1 MRSIFHT
8 HIGVPGELFTPEPR
22 EAEHLFRVF
31 RARPGEKVL
40 VMDGRGGR
48 GEAEV
53 VDKKQLRFLNLL
65 PEIRQEIELDLYCAI
80 PKKAKLDSLLPQLP
94 GLGVR
99 SLHPLLLE
107 HSVATGENS
116 ARWELLLREGCKQSG
131 NPRLPLLYPPVSLD
145 EALEEI
151 RRSGAALYYGSVTPA
166 DPGREAPGALRAW
179 FVGPEGGFTAL
190 EEEKLL
196 AAGGRPLKLGS
207 WIMRLESAAVAGL
220 AVLSRAL
227 PLLAAAFVLL
237 GSGCGNES
245 DITRHPLMLRA
256 EQCRL
261 EGEPVLAMRFYKRL
275 LRQRPDSPKLRL
287 KIATLCDEVLNDP
300 LGALYHYNTYLS
312 LAPDSPDAPAVEGYR
327 LMARAKLLRELK
339 RESLPKP
346 PADTFDE
353 QLKQIT
359 SLQEENRRLKTS
371 LSEAQRRNDEMR
383 RYVLSLK
390 NYYERNAQQKQREDL
405 YTVRSGDTLSGIA
418 AMHGF
423 SLRSLMLANGL
434 TGSSLLRRGQVLKI
448 PEQ

>member
-40 VMDGRGGR
+40 VMDGQGGR

-53 VDKKQLRFLNLL
+53 VDKKQLRFLERL

-107 HSVATGENS
+107 HSVATGENT

-145 EALEEI
+145 EALEEV

-166 DPGREAPGALRAW
+166 DPGKEAPGPLRAW

-190 EEEKLL
+190 EEEKIL

-207 WIMRLESAAVAGL
+207 WIMRLESAAVVLPLLL
-220 AVLSRAL
+220 AVLM
-227 PLLAAAFVLL
+227 VLCA
-237 GSGCGNES
+237 GCGKSS
-245 DITRHPLMLRA
+245 DINRHPLMLRA

-275 LRQRPDSPKLRL
+275 LRQRPESLRLRL

-300 LGALYHYNTYLS
+300 VGALYHYNTYLEM
-312 LAPDSPDAPAVEGYR
+312 APDSPDAPTVEGYR
-327 LMARAKLLRELK
+327 LMVRAKLLRELK

-346 PADTFDE
+346 PADSYDE
-353 QLKQIT
+353 QLTRIK
-359 SLQEENRRLKTS
+359 SLESENSRLKNS
-371 LSEAQRRNDEMR
+371 LSDTQKRLNDMH
-383 RYVLSLK
+383 RYALSLK
-390 NYYERNAQQKQREDL
+390 NYYERTAVVRKQERL

-418 AMHGF
+418 SAHDVP
-423 SLRSLMLANGL
+423 LRSLMNANGL
-434 TGSSLLRRGQVLKI
+434 SSSSLLRAGQVLKI
-448 PEQ
+448 PAE